1 MVEEVDGVMV
11 LVLLTVESDFLCYLV
26 TILMAVL
33 FRLF

>member
-26 TILMAVL
+26 TILMVVL
-33 FRLF
+33 FRLC